1 MTKIDFYQI
10 DQDDHLLFTCRLI
23 DKIYQQGHSVHVHTK
38 DHSESESL
46 DDLLW
51 SFRPE
56 HFIPHAIC
64 DSEPADEDTPI
75 MISHEIEPSQ
85 HDDVLVNLSDHVP
98 DFFSRFRRVAEVV
111 PLAESSRAAARISY
125 KFYKDRGYTLDY
137 HKLSQKK

>member
-10 DQDDHLLFTCRLI
+10 DQEDHLLFTCRLV
-23 DKIYQQGHSVHVHTK
+23 DKIYQQGHAVHIHTK
-38 DHSESESL
+38 SLAESESL

-64 DSEPADEDTPI
+64 QDSEPEEDTPI
-75 MISHEIEPSQ
+75 LISHEIEPVA
-85 HDDVLVNLSDHVP
+85 HDDVLVNLSDQVP
-98 DFFSRFRRVAEVV
+98 DFFSRFTRVAEVV
-111 PLAESSRAAARISY
+111 PLDENSRAAARISY

-137 HKLSQKK
+137 HKLAKSK